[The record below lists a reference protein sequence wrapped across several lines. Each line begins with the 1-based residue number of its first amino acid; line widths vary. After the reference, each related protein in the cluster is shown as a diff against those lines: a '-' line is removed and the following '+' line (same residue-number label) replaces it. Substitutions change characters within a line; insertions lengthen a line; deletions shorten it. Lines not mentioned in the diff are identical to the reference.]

1 MEMGVLAD
9 HNSSMSGTLKSVD
22 STAIISQAGILT
34 IAMFIFLKETYS
46 IAMLEQK
53 ANRLRKET
61 GSTKLRSAMSL
72 DLTPK
77 ELFKKSIF
85 RPVKMLFLSPIVL
98 LLSLYMAFVYGILY
112 LLFTTISS
120 VFIGTYGLSQG
131 LSGLAF
137 WVWVSA

>member
-1 MEMGVLAD
+1 
-9 HNSSMSGTLKSVD
+9 
-22 STAIISQAGILT
+22 
-34 IAMFIFLKETYS
+34 
-46 IAMLEQK
+46 
-53 ANRLRKET
+53 
-61 GSTKLRSAMSL
+61 MSL

-85 RPVKMLFLSPIVL
+85 PPMKMLFLSPIVL
-98 LLSLYMAFVYGILY
+98 LLSLYMAFIYGIMY